1 MPAVK
6 MEKKKK
12 ILLVDDLKEF
22 TGLIKVFLARE
33 FEIRITD
40 DGLHALSILNDG
52 FRPDTIIT
60 DLIMPKLDGYQLI
73 EKLNSEDDL
82 KDIPVIVLT
91 GLDRNNA
98 EKKLQSVNFLGIV
111 GKPFVSDDLSREL
124 IPLLKQAT
132 STYQSE

>member
-1 MPAVK
+1 
-6 MEKKKK
+6 MEKKK

-22 TGLIKVFLARE
+22 TGLIKVFLSKD
-33 FEIRITD
+33 FEIRIAN
-40 DGLHALSILNDG
+40 DGLDALNILNDG

-91 GLDRNNA
+91 GIDRNNA

-132 STYQSE
+132 SEH